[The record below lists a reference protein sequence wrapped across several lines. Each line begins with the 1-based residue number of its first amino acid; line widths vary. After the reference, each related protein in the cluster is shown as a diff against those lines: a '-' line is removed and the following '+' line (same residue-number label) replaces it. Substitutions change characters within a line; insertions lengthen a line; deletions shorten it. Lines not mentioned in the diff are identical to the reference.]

1 MLQLTCHLEGQFWS
15 PKEGL
20 VLLVRSDGVLEPISQ
35 SHFQMSFDLL
45 RRNTQQTHLFV
56 DKKVASVDR
65 NLLGLL
71 YPREKPNMESRL
83 T

>member
-1 MLQLTCHLEGQFWS
+1 MLQLTCHLEDQFLS

-20 VLLVRSDGVLEPISQ
+20 VLRVRSDEVLEPISQ

-45 RRNTQQTHLFV
+45 RRNTQRTHLFV

-65 NLLGLL
+65 NLLGRL
-71 YPREKPNMESRL
+71 YPREKPSMESRL